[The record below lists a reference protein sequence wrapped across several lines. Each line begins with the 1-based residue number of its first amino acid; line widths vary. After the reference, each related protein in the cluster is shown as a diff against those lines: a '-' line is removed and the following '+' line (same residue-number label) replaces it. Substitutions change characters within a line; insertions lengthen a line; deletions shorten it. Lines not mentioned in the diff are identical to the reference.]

1 MNANGADTTS
11 DTKQATGDTAGQV
24 PAAGDGAAGDGAAGN
39 GGDDLAVAGRMA
51 ALAGRG
57 HPGDFAAVYMLLR
70 TGRHTRDRL
79 TELLHARDAGYDPFS
94 FAGVLAELPHIPDE
108 EFAAAGLDELE
119 IAIMRACF
127 ADWYR
132 ALVSSGIP

>member
-1 MNANGADTTS
+1 MNTNAADANS
-11 DTKQATGDTAGQV
+11 DTKQATDDAAATA
-24 PAAGDGAAGDGAAGN
+24 ATDAGGAEEG
-39 GGDDLAVAGRMA
+39 DLAVTDRMA
-51 ALAGRG
+51 ALAGLGR
-57 HPGDFAAVYMLLR
+57 PEDFAAIYAVLR
-70 TGRHTRDRL
+70 AGRHTRDRL
-79 TELLHARDAGYDPFS
+79 TELLRARDAGYDPFS

-108 EFAAAGLDELE
+108 EFAAGGLDDLE